1 MPTTSRQKILD
12 YLKRNRAASSRVVA
26 RVLRMTPANARRH
39 LGILAA
45 DGRVEVV
52 SQRGAGR
59 GRPGKAYRL
68 SGALAGDNLSALADA
83 LLTEAGAS
91 VGMEALGRRLA
102 GESIPSHLPL
112 MRRLAAAVERLNA
125 MRYQAR
131 WEAGAEGPRMIL
143 GHCPYAAVVGRRPEL
158 CRMDAALLGSLL
170 GGEALQAAKMEPGGT
185 QPCVFRLG
193 RP

>member
-1 MPTTSRQKILD
+1 MPLTSRQKILD
-12 YLKRNRAASSRVVA
+12 YLKRNRTASSREVA

-68 SGALAGDNLSALADA
+68 SGALAGDNLSALAEA
-83 LLTEAGAS
+83 LLAEAGAS

-102 GESIPSHLPL
+102 GEGIPSHLPS
-112 MRRLAAAVERLNA
+112 MRRLAAAVERLNG
-125 MRYQAR
+125 MHYQAR
-131 WEAGAEGPRMIL
+131 WEAGAEGPRIIL
-143 GHCPYAAVVGRRPEL
+143 GHCPYAAVVGKRPEL
-158 CRMDAALLGSLL
+158 CRMDAALLGSLS
-170 GGEALQAAKMEPGGT
+170 GGEALQVAKMEPGGT
-185 QPCVFRLG
+185 QPCVFLLG
-193 RP
+193 RA

>member
-1 MPTTSRQKILD
+1 MPITSRQKILD
-12 YLKRNRAASSRVVA
+12 YLKRNRTASSREVA

-59 GRPGKAYRL
+59 GRPGKVYRL
-68 SGALAGDNLSALADA
+68 SGALAGDNLSALAEA

-102 GESIPSHLPL
+102 GEAIPSYLPL
-112 MRRLAAAVERLNA
+112 MRRLAAAVERLNG
-125 MRYQAR
+125 MHYQAR
-131 WEAGAEGPRMIL
+131 WEAGAQGPRVIL
-143 GHCPYAAVVGRRPEL
+143 GQCPYAALVGKHPEL
-158 CRMDAALLGSLL
+158 CGMDAALLGSLL

-185 QPCVFRLG
+185 QPCVFLLG